1 MKADKRGA
9 AISAYS
15 VHPGF
20 INTPLSRHM
29 SGGGGLAKLWSGL
42 TAVPGLGGALGSKT
56 VPQGAATTVF
66 ACVSPQLEGRS
77 GEYLADCQVRW
88 MGAGAGVCVWV
99 GGGGGRGPRRMHR
112 MYPMRHDALHC
123 LPPHCRLAPRCRV
136 SGAAPSARRP
146 KWLGTQ
152 GWRRRCGRRPSS
164 WWPRGWRVIEYQLKH

>member
-66 ACVSPQLEGRS
+66 DCVSPQLEGRS

-99 GGGGGRGPRRMHR
+99 GRAGGQENASNVSHATR
-112 MYPMRHDALHC
+112 C
-123 LPPHCRLAPRCRV
+123 LTLLAPPLQIGSEVPRFWGRTFC
-136 SGAAPSARRP
+136 APSKMARDAGLAQALWE
-146 KWLGTQ
+146 KT
-152 GWRRRCGRRPSS
+152 
-164 WWPRGWRVIEYQLKH
+164 EQLVAEGLARD